1 MATGSLAL
9 GENHLI
15 VEAFL
20 DYYKELF
27 CEVKQLLES
36 FQYTNRVRNSLALR
50 LYISI

>member
-9 GENHLI
+9 EENHLI

-27 CEVKQLLES
+27 CEVKKLLRS
-36 FQYTNRVRNSLALR
+36 FEYTNRLRSLLALR
-50 LYISI
+50 LYSSI